1 MKNMRQVIKTNHN
14 FVTGEHYEQRVLK
27 PVQASHNRVTIQL
40 CDASSGKVIEEAVT
54 ENAITPLLESSAY
67 GSIASALNDSNSNGG
82 SNGTL
87 NGNCSYPAFSS
98 IVLSDSDIGELE
110 DLYFIHGNVVG
121 MCNRSDTTGAGN
133 SRYRGTY
140 NAAESYQKF
149 EDNGYKHIHLVY
161 DWPTSSGNGKI
172 QNIYWMPVAISNF
185 DTKGSSGYPRFV
197 GTLQPFY
204 GNRNKYSDLT
214 FDKRGNAYQV
224 RDSKYYKV
232 LNLLKAINGI
242 EKLKTE
248 TDESFHNNYEVNG
261 CYYTF
266 SSSYANSGKSNF
278 SMTLTINKHDT
289 TGAILDT
296 WNEDL
301 ITNVPQLVE
310 LRNNS
315 KLGVSSSIEPS
326 AKALSYC
333 DDDGWIGIGV
343 TYCSYNY
350 GYVFPTRNSTGDL
363 EPNKAYYV
371 TVYSMYN
378 VLTKQWLR
386 VPNPWDVW
394 CTYTNYADYA
404 VLKKIDNR
412 HLCRG
417 GYLITIDVNKADGY
431 AAIYSP
437 SWVSDIGQAIES
449 SNYGYPIKFH
459 ASLPIARGY
468 YGNDYNILAVRPI
481 SAQTRLAAPIT
492 KTTLNTMKIQYDFFF
507 KIPLPYM
514 PPEHVWDLYK

>member
-14 FVTGEHYEQRVLK
+14 FITGEHFEQKVLK
-27 PVQASHNRVTIQL
+27 PIQSARNLVTVQL
-40 CDASSGKVIEEAVT
+40 YDAESGKIIEEAKT
-54 ENAITPLLESSAY
+54 ENAITPLLESGAY
-67 GSIASALNDSNSNGG
+67 GYIAKALNDSDSNGA
-82 SNGTL
+82 L
-87 NGNCSYPAFSS
+87 NGACSYPAFSS

-121 MCNRSDTTGAGN
+121 MCNRYDTAGAGD
-133 SRYRGTY
+133 SKYRGTY
-140 NAAESYQKF
+140 NSAESYQTI

-172 QNIYWMPVAISNF
+172 QNIYWMPVAVSNF
-185 DTKGSSGYPRFV
+185 DSKGSSNYPRFV
-197 GTLQPFY
+197 GTLQSFN
-204 GNRNKYSDLT
+204 GNYNKFSDLT

-224 RDSKYYKV
+224 RDHKYYKV
-232 LNLLKAINGI
+232 LNLLKAINGL

-248 TDESFHNNYEVNG
+248 TDESFHNDYEVNG
-261 CYYTF
+261 CYYKF
-266 SSSYANSGKSNF
+266 FWSYTNSGNSNF
-278 SMTLTINKHDT
+278 SMTLTIKKYDT

-296 WNEDL
+296 WDEDL

-315 KLGVSSSIEPS
+315 KLGTSSSYEPTS
-326 AKALSYC
+326 SPTVYC
-333 DDDGWIGIGV
+333 DDDGWVGIQV
-343 TYCSYNY
+343 NYCAYNY
-350 GYVFPTRNSTGDL
+350 NYVFPTRNNAGEL
-363 EPNKAYYV
+363 EPNKAYKV

-394 CTYTNYADYA
+394 CTYGHLTGYS

-412 HLCRG
+412 HLCRN
-417 GYLITIDVNKADGY
+417 GYLVTIDVNKADVYGED
-431 AAIYSP
+431 YSS
-437 SWVSDIGQAIES
+437 SWCSSIGKASEDY
-449 SNYGYPIKFH
+449 NYGYPIKFH

-468 YGNDYNILAVRPI
+468 YDDYSILALRPI

-492 KTTLNTMKIQYDFFF
+492 KTSLNTMKIQYDFFF

>member
-40 CDASSGKVIEEAVT
+40 CDAVSGKVVEEATT
-54 ENAITPLLESSAY
+54 ENAITPFLESSAY
-67 GSIASALNDSNSNGG
+67 GSIAYQLNSGDLNGG
-82 SNGTL
+82 
-87 NGNCSYPAFSS
+87 CSYPSFAS

-121 MCNRSDTTGAGN
+121 MCNRNDTNGAGK
-133 SRYRGTY
+133 SKYRGTY
-140 NAAESYQKF
+140 NASESYSKI

-161 DWPTSSGNGKI
+161 DWPTSAGNGKI
-172 QNIYWMPVAISNF
+172 QNIYWMPVSVEYY
-185 DTKGSSGYPRFV
+185 DVDSSYYPRFV
-197 GTLQPFY
+197 AALQAFNGTY
-204 GNRNKYSDLT
+204 NKFSNLT

-224 RDSKYYKV
+224 KDSKYYKV
-232 LNLLKAINGI
+232 LNFIKAINGVGD
-242 EKLKTE
+242 LKTE

-266 SSSYANSGKSNF
+266 SSSYANAGKSNF

-289 TGAILDT
+289 TGAIIDT
-296 WNEDL
+296 WTEDL
-301 ITNVPQLVE
+301 ITSAPQLVE

-315 KLGVSSSIEPS
+315 KLGARTTPS
-326 AKALSYC
+326 AYARAYC
-333 DDDGWIGIGV
+333 DDDGWVGIQV
-343 TYCSYNY
+343 TYS
-350 GYVFPTRNSTGDL
+350 GETSSSIFPARNSQGELDQ
-363 EPNKAYYV
+363 NKSYYA

-378 VLTKQWLR
+378 VLTKQWLH

-394 CTYTNYADYA
+394 CTYEHYTNNT
-404 VLKKIDNR
+404 VLRKIDNR
-412 HLCRG
+412 HLCRN
-417 GYLITIDVNKADGY
+417 GYFITIDTSESEVHSASYSSSFVSSIGY
-431 AAIYSP
+431 RSEYSP
-437 SWVSDIGQAIES
+437 
-449 SNYGYPIKFH
+449 YGYPTKFH
-459 ASLPIARGY
+459 ASLPIAT
-468 YGNDYNILAVRPI
+468 GNYNNSIYVLAIRPI